1 MNDLRGMLRCTP
13 LTHTVRQQTGGVLR
27 AEEVAAG
34 GAEEGQILVLDDDL
48 N

>member
-1 MNDLRGMLRCTP
+1 MICEESCGAPT

-48 N
+48 S